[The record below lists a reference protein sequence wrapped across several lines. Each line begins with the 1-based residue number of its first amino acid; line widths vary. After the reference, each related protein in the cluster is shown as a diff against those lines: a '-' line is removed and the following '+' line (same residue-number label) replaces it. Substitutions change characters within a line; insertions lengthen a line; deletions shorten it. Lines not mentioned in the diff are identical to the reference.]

1 MFKSLMLLLFLD
13 NMDERLLKHAQILVD
28 HSTKVQPG
36 DMVLIRYTD
45 YGLGLAKA
53 VYETVAKRSA
63 IPTIVKV
70 PTESFR
76 ALYDYTPEEYLAK
89 TPSIDLAAFKAMD
102 VLISIRGEDNLKS
115 LKSVDKKKISIR
127 NKATKPLLDEYMGK
141 RWVLT
146 QAPDAISYAQE
157 AEMSSREYED
167 FVFKSVIHDWTNERT
182 KLQKISDTMDK
193 TSQVTIR
200 GVDTDLT
207 FSIKGR
213 KSVIDDGEHNMPGGE
228 VFTAPVEDSAEGKVY
243 FDLPSILFGNEAR
256 DVALK
261 FSRGEVVD
269 YKAGKGEDFLKAMLE
284 TDDNITEKWSRRLG
298 ELGIGTNYGITQF
311 TRNILFD
318 EKIGGTIHLAL
329 GKSYPHCLGKNMSS
343 IHWDMIKNM
352 KGGELIFDDVV
363 VQKDGA
369 FVQDILG

>member
-1 MFKSLMLLLFLD
+1 
-13 NMDERLLKHAQILVD
+13 MDERLLKHAQILVD

-45 YGLGLAKA
+45 YGFGLAKA
-53 VYETVAKRSA
+53 VYETAAKRGATS
-63 IPTIVKV
+63 TIVQA

-76 ALYDYTPEEYLAK
+76 ALYDYMPEEYLAK
-89 TPSIDLAAFKAMD
+89 TSSIDLAAFKAMN
-102 VLISIRGEDNLKS
+102 VLISIRGEDNLMA
-115 LKSVDKKKISIR
+115 LKSVDKNKISIR

-157 AEMSSREYED
+157 AGMSSREYEG
-167 FVFKSVIHDWTNERT
+167 FVFNSVIHDWAAERMRM
-182 KLQKISDTMDK
+182 QKISDTMDK

-256 DVALK
+256 DVTLK

-298 ELGIGTNYGITQF
+298 ELGIGTNHGITQF

-318 EKIGGTIHLAL
+318 EKMIGTIHLAL
-329 GKSYPHCLGKNMSS
+329 GKSYPTCLGKNMSS
-343 IHWDMIKNM
+343 IHWDMIKSM
-352 KGGELIFDDVV
+352 KGGELIFDDVE
-363 VQKDGA
+363 VQKDGVFA
-369 FVQDILG
+369 QDILD